1 MPFIATPLDSL
12 LEQASF
18 YLTSAAP
25 YAAIGAL
32 LIALIGLS
40 VSAFLR
46 GRLSRLMTGRNGN
59 IEETIAVL
67 SREVKELR
75 TFRAELERYLG
86 KAEGRLHSTLRGV
99 GVVRF
104 NPFSGEGAGGNQS
117 FAVALLDEE
126 GSGVVFS
133 TLNARERVGVYAKP
147 INKGSSSF
155 ELTKEEREAIEK
167 AKQSTARHTK

>member
-1 MPFIATPLDSL
+1 MPFASLSTIPLF
-12 LEQASF
+12 EQVSF
-18 YLTSAAP
+18 YLTIAAP
-25 YAAIGAL
+25 YVAIGAL

-59 IEETIAVL
+59 IEETIAIL

-75 TFRAELERYLG
+75 AFRAELEHYLKG
-86 KAEGRLHSTLRGV
+86 AEGRLHTTLRGV

-147 INKGSSSF
+147 ITKGSSSF
-155 ELTKEEREAIEK
+155 ELTSEEREAIEK
-167 AKQSTARHTK
+167 ARQSTTRPKK